1 MKKSL
6 LSILT
11 LALVAV
17 GCQNYDDQFDS
28 LNASIAS
35 LTTKVNGI
43 DTALAAQITQVGN
56 NVSSLSTDVTALANS
71 ALTAAD
77 LTASLVGVLENIAT
91 VSAALTAL
99 DTQVASDIAGVNT
112 TVGDLSTQL
121 TAVQTAAL
129 TAADI
134 AALDE
139 VTNLNAEMVAVQ
151 AALDELLTA
160 SASVNGISISN
171 QATLDYVETLIETD
185 GTPESY
191 IVNGDVNI
199 VASSAT
205 GYDAGYTAAISA
217 ITARLSSVIGT
228 VTITTASADATA
240 VDIARL
246 TYVSGDLAL
255 TGKMP
260 SGFAVSTAASLAL
273 DVEEADITLASLTS
287 AAGGVTIS
295 AGTTTITNVAIAN
308 LTNGA
313 VTTSANTLALAN
325 ADVNLG
331 AGHPAATTT
340 AKSLIGGNAT
350 DALTGATLTITNG
363 VTLGSKVV
371 TNTVIDAG
379 GDVTLS
385 NGTASSL
392 GSSTITSGGNISI
405 SALTLG
411 AAGASALTI
420 TTDGGSG
427 GSITLGATSSGAAFT
442 ATASGST
449 VNAGSIHTIAGG
461 VGTFNGTGVTLTA
474 LATNTTGLTVGTA
487 TSLDLPAL
495 ANGTGKVTATAATS
509 FSAPLYTS
517 NGTIDLAAGATV
529 ALKAMTA
536 LADLSDIATI
546 SKLTLTA
553 QDADLNLSTAVLMT
567 ELNYTPAATN
577 ATASSED
584 TDLTYQVLTS
594 ASSLT
599 TVNLGAGGYGDV
611 VIKAPLV
618 TSLATVGD
626 MRTFTTTGTA
636 LTAVTIGHVGINGGA
651 PSEISVTDT
660 KITSLDIS
668 GMKWLGALTVTGNTS
683 MTAMTM
689 PTDVTA
695 ANNANVA
702 TTGRVTVTITGNA
715 LTGTWTDA
723 IAASG
728 SQIYV
733 EGSLAGVGLSGAKTW
748 LNALLGNVVI
758 ATSSVTY
765 DIEIDAADAAME
777 TNKGVSVAIDGT
789 SNIDNAG
796 GAAELALLPN

>member
-1 MKKSL
+1 M
-6 LSILT
+6 
-11 LALVAV
+11 
-17 GCQNYDDQFDS
+17 
-28 LNASIAS
+28 
-35 LTTKVNGI
+35 
-43 DTALAAQITQVGN
+43 
-56 NVSSLSTDVTALANS
+56 
-71 ALTAAD
+71 
-77 LTASLVGVLENIAT
+77 
-91 VSAALTAL
+91 
-99 DTQVASDIAGVNT
+99 
-112 TVGDLSTQL
+112 
-121 TAVQTAAL
+121 
-129 TAADI
+129 
-134 AALDE
+134 
-139 VTNLNAEMVAVQ
+139 
-151 AALDELLTA
+151 
-160 SASVNGISISN
+160 
-171 QATLDYVETLIETD
+171 
-185 GTPESY
+185 
-191 IVNGDVNI
+191 NI

-246 TYVSGDLAL
+246 TYVSGNLAL

-449 VNAGSIHTIAGG
+449 VNAGSLADIGAGLA
-461 VGTFNGTGVTLTA
+461 TLAATGVTLTG
-474 LATNTTGLTVGTA
+474 LSSNTGGLTVNTA

-495 ANGTGKVTATAATS
+495 QSSAGAITGAAVTS
-509 FSAPLYTS
+509 LSAPLLTTDGNVDIAALS
-517 NGTIDLAAGATV
+517 TIAVKALGAQADLVDIATV
-529 ALKAMTA
+529 ANLTVTEQDVDLDLTTA
-536 LADLSDIATI
+536 V
-546 SKLTLTA
+546 KLVTLTYTGA
-553 QDADLNLSTAVLMT
+553 AVTA
-567 ELNYTPAATN
+567 AA
-577 ATASSED
+577 SED
-584 TDLTYQVLTS
+584 TDLTYAIYTS
-594 ASSLT
+594 VSSLT
-599 TVNLGAGGYGDV
+599 SVSLAGGMGDV
-611 VIKAPLV
+611 LIKAPLL
-618 TSLATVGD
+618 TSLSTAAGSTARTLTTSGTALATVS
-626 MRTFTTTGTA
+626 
-636 LTAVTIGHVGINGGA
+636 LGHQGYNGGA
-651 PSEISVTDT
+651 RSGISIVDT
-660 KITSLDIS
+660 KATSLDLS
-668 GMKWLGALTVTGNTS
+668 SLKWIGLITVTGNTS
-683 MTAMTM
+683 MTSITM
-689 PTDVTA
+689 PTAIA
-695 ANNANVA
+695 AADNVNVA
-702 TTGRVTVTITGNA
+702 AGGNIDVSISNNA
-715 LTGTWTDA
+715 LTGAWT
-723 IAASG
+723 ASV
-728 SQIYV
+728 SATASNLYT
-733 EGSLAGVGLSGAKTW
+733 EGSFSTAPGITGAKTW
-748 LNALLGNVVI
+748 LTPLLANVVV
-758 ATSSVTY
+758 AVSSVTY
-765 DIEIDAADAAME
+765 SIEIDAADAALFANNNS
-777 TNKGVSVAIDGT
+777 TALNATGAIDT
-789 SNIDNAG
+789 AT
-796 GAAELALLPN
+796 EVALLPN